1 MVVKAV
7 GKPQWLAEKQVD
19 MSFWAVD
26 ALGIFFLETVFL
38 SLAFWDSCFLE
49 TLFWGMADFAEREA
63 EDDDP
68 EPREI

>member
-1 MVVKAV
+1 
-7 GKPQWLAEKQVD
+7 